1 VITVHHINKKQ
12 FKKIT
17 MKTRLEYFK
26 EYPKLGMNTDSD
38 GFLLPIQYK
47 TVVEEPVYK
56 GDGVHS
62 VGELQKEYCHQQA
75 IIKNNLII
83 AIKES

>member
-1 VITVHHINKKQ
+1 
-12 FKKIT
+12 

-47 TVVEEPVYK
+47 TVVEQPVYK

-62 VGELQKEYCHQQA
+62 VSELQNICNQFKEYCHQQA